1 VWQEAGALSRVCA
14 DLREHVQV
22 LEQQL
27 EEASAREERLLVEG
41 AEEMM
46 DATLEVARLQELALE
61 LEEEVRLLTYMHTDT
76 YTRTTHARTHTHTHK
91 RRSGRMRR
99 TWSGR
104 QKHLRS

>member
-1 VWQEAGALSRVCA
+1 MTLHRKYTRALTFKNVWQEAGALSRVCA

-27 EEASAREERLLVEG
+27 EEASAREERLLVDG

-61 LEEEVRLLTYMHTDT
+61 LEEEVQLLVYMH
-76 YTRTTHARTHTHTHK
+76 THTHTHTHTL
-91 RRSGRMRR
+91 SLSHTHTDLGV
-99 TWSGR
+99 
-104 QKHLRS
+104 